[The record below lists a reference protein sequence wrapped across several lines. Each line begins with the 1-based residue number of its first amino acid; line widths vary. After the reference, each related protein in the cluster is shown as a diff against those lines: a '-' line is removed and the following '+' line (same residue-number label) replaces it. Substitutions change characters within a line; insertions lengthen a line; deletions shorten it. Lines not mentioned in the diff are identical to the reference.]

1 MGGYYACDDC
11 CHMRDLDEYGDA
23 EYRALVEVANLLH
36 TRNLNPN
43 PNCLEVRRMV
53 RSVDPYHL
61 MFGTIACGEPW
72 YWSEEGAGLGMD
84 VMMKAGHLSPSLRS
98 AVNTARRAE
107 FRCPW
112 LGRGVTGARWAQGR
126 PTRLNTESSR

>member
-84 VMMKAGHLSPSLRS
+84 VMMKAGQPVGFRARVRSRANDEGWPSQPEPQICREHRSP
-98 AVNTARRAE
+98 
-107 FRCPW
+107 
-112 LGRGVTGARWAQGR
+112 G
-126 PTRLNTESSR
+126 